1 MKSKD
6 TWCLIENYVLK
17 NNLRIYSYLSILVFS
32 QSADDDHSSFS
43 PDNGN
48 NGQIKQ
54 PGKSDAQEKIGLT
67 GDKFIDTST

>member
-32 QSADDDHSSFS
+32 QSDDVDQKAFCPDKKKARASF
-43 PDNGN
+43 
-48 NGQIKQ
+48 
-54 PGKSDAQEKIGLT
+54 
-67 GDKFIDTST
+67 